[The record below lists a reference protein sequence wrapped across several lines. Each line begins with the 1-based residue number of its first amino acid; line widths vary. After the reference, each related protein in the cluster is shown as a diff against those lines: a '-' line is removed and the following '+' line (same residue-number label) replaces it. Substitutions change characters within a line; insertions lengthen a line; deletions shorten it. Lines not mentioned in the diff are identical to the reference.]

1 MPKRSEKRDTA
12 KAEYI
17 AKKKKGEE
25 VSLRALAGELGVSYQ
40 TLRNWKAADK
50 WEEALPKK
58 KRGGQPGNQNSKGKR
73 NAAGSHDGAPPGNK
87 NAEKDGA
94 YSTVFFDMLSAEEL
108 KITESVPLGG
118 REALEHEMKILK
130 FREHKILAKIAEY
143 ESQPEDALFV
153 SSLLDMRTPGGRG
166 KDKKDGT
173 NQTMGMYSKDSAF
186 SRVLK
191 LQEALYK
198 VQGRIAKIADSLR
211 ALEESDRR
219 MALESQWADRY
230 RMLSAESSAEPGRW
244 HTDKAPYQREIMD
257 AIGDAHIRRVV
268 IMCAAQLGKTEL
280 LLNILGYFMAY
291 APAPIL
297 VMQPTLDMG
306 QTFSKD
312 RLAPMIRDTPVLRG
326 LVDVK
331 SRYAGNTI
339 LKKNFPGGHI
349 TIVGANSAT
358 GLASRPIKVLLADE
372 VDRYPGSA
380 GTEGD
385 PLSLAQKRQ
394 TTFWDKKTVMVSTPV
409 IKGHSRI
416 ETEYNQSTREEWNVP
431 CPECGHYQPFVW
443 ANLIFDPDDLQKE
456 IVYKC
461 ERCGCVANEYRWK
474 QQSQQ
479 GRFVAENPGAE
490 TRGFHLN
497 TLASTFCG
505 WKEIVQKFIV
515 AKEQLDQ
522 GNPEGMKVWVNTELG
537 ETWEERGE
545 QVEDTELFNRRE
557 IYDAVVPEEVLVL
570 TAGVDVQDDRFEV
583 EIVGWGVGKES
594 WGIRY
599 QKIYGDMLKEQVWED
614 LDAFLQT
621 VWCKKDGTALR
632 IISCCI
638 DSGGHH
644 TDQVYRFTKERY
656 ERGVWAIKGKGGAEV
671 PYIRNPT
678 TNNRVKTP
686 LFIIGVDA
694 GKALLYQRL
703 RHNTKG
709 PNYCHFPA
717 NEEAGYDETYFKGLT
732 SEKMVVR
739 FRKGRSVTVWELKD
753 SKYKRNEPLDLRN
766 YATAALEIA
775 NPVLAKPELGMAQ
788 RTRRAGRRRITG
800 GI

>member
-1 MPKRSEKRDTA
+1 
-12 KAEYI
+12 
-17 AKKKKGEE
+17 
-25 VSLRALAGELGVSYQ
+25 
-40 TLRNWKAADK
+40 
-50 WEEALPKK
+50 
-58 KRGGQPGNQNSKGKR
+58 
-73 NAAGSHDGAPPGNK
+73 
-87 NAEKDGA
+87 
-94 YSTVFFDMLSAEEL
+94 
-108 KITESVPLGG
+108 
-118 REALEHEMKILK
+118 
-130 FREHKILAKIAEY
+130 
-143 ESQPEDALFV
+143 
-153 SSLLDMRTPGGRG
+153 
-166 KDKKDGT
+166 
-173 NQTMGMYSKDSAF
+173 
-186 SRVLK
+186 
-191 LQEALYK
+191 
-198 VQGRIAKIADSLR
+198 
-211 ALEESDRR
+211 
-219 MALESQWADRY
+219 
-230 RMLSAESSAEPGRW
+230 MLSAESSAEPGRW

-686 LFIIGVDA
+686 LFIIGVDT

-775 NPVLAKPELGMAQ
+775 NPVLAKPEPGMAQ
-788 RTRRAGRRRITG
+788 RPRRAGRRRITG

>member
-1 MPKRSEKRDTA
+1 M
-12 KAEYI
+12 
-17 AKKKKGEE
+17 
-25 VSLRALAGELGVSYQ
+25 LARCVATLKPPPEL
-40 TLRNWKAADK
+40 TL
-50 WEEALPKK
+50 
-58 KRGGQPGNQNSKGKR
+58 
-73 NAAGSHDGAPPGNK
+73 
-87 NAEKDGA
+87 
-94 YSTVFFDMLSAEEL
+94 
-108 KITESVPLGG
+108 
-118 REALEHEMKILK
+118 
-130 FREHKILAKIAEY
+130 
-143 ESQPEDALFV
+143 
-153 SSLLDMRTPGGRG
+153 
-166 KDKKDGT
+166 
-173 NQTMGMYSKDSAF
+173 
-186 SRVLK
+186 
-191 LQEALYK
+191 
-198 VQGRIAKIADSLR
+198 
-211 ALEESDRR
+211 
-219 MALESQWADRY
+219 SQWADRY

-599 QKIYGDMLKEQVWED
+599 QKLHR
-614 LDAFLQT
+614 
-621 VWCKKDGTALR
+621 TAEADTGSAD
-632 IISCCI
+632 IGEEETQCEPIS
-638 DSGGHH
+638 
-644 TDQVYRFTKERY
+644 T
-656 ERGVWAIKGKGGAEV
+656 
-671 PYIRNPT
+671 
-678 TNNRVKTP
+678 
-686 LFIIGVDA
+686 
-694 GKALLYQRL
+694 
-703 RHNTKG
+703 
-709 PNYCHFPA
+709 
-717 NEEAGYDETYFKGLT
+717 
-732 SEKMVVR
+732 
-739 FRKGRSVTVWELKD
+739 
-753 SKYKRNEPLDLRN
+753 
-766 YATAALEIA
+766 
-775 NPVLAKPELGMAQ
+775 
-788 RTRRAGRRRITG
+788 
-800 GI
+800 

>member
-1 MPKRSEKRDTA
+1 MSTTDCGV
-12 KAEYI
+12 
-17 AKKKKGEE
+17 AKKQKLLEIPQATME
-25 VSLRALAGELGVSYQ
+25 MLARCVATLKPPPEL
-40 TLRNWKAADK
+40 TL
-50 WEEALPKK
+50 
-58 KRGGQPGNQNSKGKR
+58 
-73 NAAGSHDGAPPGNK
+73 
-87 NAEKDGA
+87 
-94 YSTVFFDMLSAEEL
+94 
-108 KITESVPLGG
+108 
-118 REALEHEMKILK
+118 
-130 FREHKILAKIAEY
+130 
-143 ESQPEDALFV
+143 
-153 SSLLDMRTPGGRG
+153 
-166 KDKKDGT
+166 
-173 NQTMGMYSKDSAF
+173 
-186 SRVLK
+186 
-191 LQEALYK
+191 
-198 VQGRIAKIADSLR
+198 
-211 ALEESDRR
+211 
-219 MALESQWADRY
+219 SQWADRY

-394 TTFWDKKTVMVSTPV
+394 ATFWDKKTVMVSTPV

-775 NPVLAKPELGMAQ
+775 NPVLAKPEPGMAQ
-788 RTRRAGRRRITG
+788 RPRRAGRRRITG

>member
-1 MPKRSEKRDTA
+1 M
-12 KAEYI
+12 
-17 AKKKKGEE
+17 
-25 VSLRALAGELGVSYQ
+25 LARCVATLKPPPEL
-40 TLRNWKAADK
+40 TL
-50 WEEALPKK
+50 
-58 KRGGQPGNQNSKGKR
+58 
-73 NAAGSHDGAPPGNK
+73 
-87 NAEKDGA
+87 
-94 YSTVFFDMLSAEEL
+94 
-108 KITESVPLGG
+108 
-118 REALEHEMKILK
+118 
-130 FREHKILAKIAEY
+130 
-143 ESQPEDALFV
+143 
-153 SSLLDMRTPGGRG
+153 
-166 KDKKDGT
+166 
-173 NQTMGMYSKDSAF
+173 
-186 SRVLK
+186 
-191 LQEALYK
+191 
-198 VQGRIAKIADSLR
+198 
-211 ALEESDRR
+211 
-219 MALESQWADRY
+219 SQWADRY

-257 AIGDAHIRRVV
+257 AIGDPHIRRVV

-416 ETEYNQSTREEWNVP
+416 ETEYSQSTREEWNVP

-694 GKALLYQRL
+694 GKVLLYQRL

-775 NPVLAKPELGMAQ
+775 NPVLAKPEPGMAQ
-788 RTRRAGRRRITG
+788 RPRRAGRRRITG

>member
-1 MPKRSEKRDTA
+1 MKGQKKNKDPCAGCVWRIWTGDERGLCFFPDCRRK
-12 KAEYI
+12 EYDRLWGS
-17 AKKKKGEE
+17 KKQKLLEIPQATME
-25 VSLRALAGELGVSYQ
+25 MLARCVATLKPPPEL
-40 TLRNWKAADK
+40 TL
-50 WEEALPKK
+50 
-58 KRGGQPGNQNSKGKR
+58 
-73 NAAGSHDGAPPGNK
+73 
-87 NAEKDGA
+87 
-94 YSTVFFDMLSAEEL
+94 
-108 KITESVPLGG
+108 
-118 REALEHEMKILK
+118 
-130 FREHKILAKIAEY
+130 
-143 ESQPEDALFV
+143 
-153 SSLLDMRTPGGRG
+153 
-166 KDKKDGT
+166 
-173 NQTMGMYSKDSAF
+173 
-186 SRVLK
+186 
-191 LQEALYK
+191 
-198 VQGRIAKIADSLR
+198 
-211 ALEESDRR
+211 
-219 MALESQWADRY
+219 SQWADRY

-257 AIGDAHIRRVV
+257 AIGDPHIRRVV

-694 GKALLYQRL
+694 GKVLLYQRL

-775 NPVLAKPELGMAQ
+775 NPVLAKPEPGMAQ
-788 RTRRAGRRRITG
+788 RPRRAGRRRITG

>member
-1 MPKRSEKRDTA
+1 M
-12 KAEYI
+12 
-17 AKKKKGEE
+17 
-25 VSLRALAGELGVSYQ
+25 LARCVATLKPPPEL
-40 TLRNWKAADK
+40 TL
-50 WEEALPKK
+50 
-58 KRGGQPGNQNSKGKR
+58 
-73 NAAGSHDGAPPGNK
+73 
-87 NAEKDGA
+87 
-94 YSTVFFDMLSAEEL
+94 
-108 KITESVPLGG
+108 
-118 REALEHEMKILK
+118 
-130 FREHKILAKIAEY
+130 
-143 ESQPEDALFV
+143 
-153 SSLLDMRTPGGRG
+153 
-166 KDKKDGT
+166 
-173 NQTMGMYSKDSAF
+173 
-186 SRVLK
+186 
-191 LQEALYK
+191 
-198 VQGRIAKIADSLR
+198 
-211 ALEESDRR
+211 
-219 MALESQWADRY
+219 SQWADRY

-257 AIGDAHIRRVV
+257 AIGDPHIRRVV

-614 LDAFLQT
+614 LDAFLQA

-694 GKALLYQRL
+694 GKVLLYQRL

-775 NPVLAKPELGMAQ
+775 NPVLAKPEPGMAQ
-788 RTRRAGRRRITG
+788 RPRRAGRRRITG

>member
-1 MPKRSEKRDTA
+1 M
-12 KAEYI
+12 
-17 AKKKKGEE
+17 
-25 VSLRALAGELGVSYQ
+25 LARCVATLKPPPEL
-40 TLRNWKAADK
+40 TL
-50 WEEALPKK
+50 
-58 KRGGQPGNQNSKGKR
+58 
-73 NAAGSHDGAPPGNK
+73 
-87 NAEKDGA
+87 
-94 YSTVFFDMLSAEEL
+94 
-108 KITESVPLGG
+108 
-118 REALEHEMKILK
+118 
-130 FREHKILAKIAEY
+130 
-143 ESQPEDALFV
+143 
-153 SSLLDMRTPGGRG
+153 
-166 KDKKDGT
+166 
-173 NQTMGMYSKDSAF
+173 
-186 SRVLK
+186 
-191 LQEALYK
+191 
-198 VQGRIAKIADSLR
+198 
-211 ALEESDRR
+211 
-219 MALESQWADRY
+219 SQWADRY

-443 ANLIFDPDDLQKE
+443 ANLIFDQDDLQKE

-479 GRFVAENPGAE
+479 GRFVAENHGAE

-694 GKALLYQRL
+694 GKVLLYQRL

-775 NPVLAKPELGMAQ
+775 NPVLAKPEPGMAQ

>member
-1 MPKRSEKRDTA
+1 MEM
-12 KAEYI
+12 
-17 AKKKKGEE
+17 
-25 VSLRALAGELGVSYQ
+25 LARCVATLKPPPEL
-40 TLRNWKAADK
+40 TL
-50 WEEALPKK
+50 
-58 KRGGQPGNQNSKGKR
+58 
-73 NAAGSHDGAPPGNK
+73 
-87 NAEKDGA
+87 
-94 YSTVFFDMLSAEEL
+94 
-108 KITESVPLGG
+108 
-118 REALEHEMKILK
+118 
-130 FREHKILAKIAEY
+130 
-143 ESQPEDALFV
+143 
-153 SSLLDMRTPGGRG
+153 
-166 KDKKDGT
+166 
-173 NQTMGMYSKDSAF
+173 
-186 SRVLK
+186 
-191 LQEALYK
+191 
-198 VQGRIAKIADSLR
+198 
-211 ALEESDRR
+211 
-219 MALESQWADRY
+219 SQWADRY

-686 LFIIGVDA
+686 LFIIGVDS

-775 NPVLAKPELGMAQ
+775 NPVLAKPEPGMAQ
-788 RTRRAGRRRITG
+788 RPRRAGRRRITG

>member
-1 MPKRSEKRDTA
+1 M
-12 KAEYI
+12 
-17 AKKKKGEE
+17 
-25 VSLRALAGELGVSYQ
+25 LARCVATLKPPPEL
-40 TLRNWKAADK
+40 TL
-50 WEEALPKK
+50 
-58 KRGGQPGNQNSKGKR
+58 
-73 NAAGSHDGAPPGNK
+73 
-87 NAEKDGA
+87 
-94 YSTVFFDMLSAEEL
+94 
-108 KITESVPLGG
+108 
-118 REALEHEMKILK
+118 
-130 FREHKILAKIAEY
+130 
-143 ESQPEDALFV
+143 
-153 SSLLDMRTPGGRG
+153 
-166 KDKKDGT
+166 
-173 NQTMGMYSKDSAF
+173 
-186 SRVLK
+186 
-191 LQEALYK
+191 
-198 VQGRIAKIADSLR
+198 
-211 ALEESDRR
+211 
-219 MALESQWADRY
+219 SQWADRY

-257 AIGDAHIRRVV
+257 AIGDPHIRRVV

-694 GKALLYQRL
+694 GKVLLYQRL

-775 NPVLAKPELGMAQ
+775 NPVLAKPEPGMAQ
-788 RTRRAGRRRITG
+788 RPRRAGRRRITG

>member
-1 MPKRSEKRDTA
+1 M
-12 KAEYI
+12 
-17 AKKKKGEE
+17 
-25 VSLRALAGELGVSYQ
+25 LARCVATLKPPPEL
-40 TLRNWKAADK
+40 TL
-50 WEEALPKK
+50 
-58 KRGGQPGNQNSKGKR
+58 
-73 NAAGSHDGAPPGNK
+73 
-87 NAEKDGA
+87 
-94 YSTVFFDMLSAEEL
+94 
-108 KITESVPLGG
+108 
-118 REALEHEMKILK
+118 
-130 FREHKILAKIAEY
+130 
-143 ESQPEDALFV
+143 
-153 SSLLDMRTPGGRG
+153 
-166 KDKKDGT
+166 
-173 NQTMGMYSKDSAF
+173 
-186 SRVLK
+186 
-191 LQEALYK
+191 
-198 VQGRIAKIADSLR
+198 
-211 ALEESDRR
+211 
-219 MALESQWADRY
+219 SQWADRY

-632 IISCCI
+632 IIWKGKVLKANGMRELPGRGNRSKAFLVEFHNKNGNNHI
-638 DSGGHH
+638 GMVQRVIGSKSEHTRTKRDRPRWRNSKGNVEKLVTLGSPSITAMHH
-644 TDQVYRFTKERY
+644 TIWPEVEPSVEEYLQERLQAQVERVLA
-656 ERGVWAIKGKGGAEV
+656 R
-671 PYIRNPT
+671 
-678 TNNRVKTP
+678 
-686 LFIIGVDA
+686 A
-694 GKALLYQRL
+694 GK
-703 RHNTKG
+703 
-709 PNYCHFPA
+709 
-717 NEEAGYDETYFKGLT
+717 E
-732 SEKMVVR
+732 
-739 FRKGRSVTVWELKD
+739 
-753 SKYKRNEPLDLRN
+753 
-766 YATAALEIA
+766 
-775 NPVLAKPELGMAQ
+775 
-788 RTRRAGRRRITG
+788 
-800 GI
+800 

>member
-1 MPKRSEKRDTA
+1 MSKKYAFETLQLHVGQEQADSATDSRAVPIYQTTSYVFHNSDHAQARFGLADAGNIYGRLTNSTQDVFEKRIAALEGGVAGLATASGAAALAYTFQALA
-12 KAEYI
+12 KAGDHI
-17 AKKKKGEE
+17 VSAKTI
-25 VSLRALAGELGVSYQ
+25 Y
-40 TLRNWKAADK
+40 
-50 WEEALPKK
+50 
-58 KRGGQPGNQNSKGKR
+58 GGTYN
-73 NAAGSHDGAPPGNK
+73 
-87 NAEKDGA
+87 
-94 YSTVFFDMLSAEEL
+94 Y
-108 KITESVPLGG
+108 
-118 REALEHEMKILK
+118 LEHT
-130 FREHKILAKIAEY
+130 FPEH
-143 ESQPEDALFV
+143 
-153 SSLLDMRTPGGRG
+153 G
-166 KDKKDGT
+166 
-173 NQTMGMYSKDSAF
+173 
-186 SRVLK
+186 
-191 LQEALYK
+191 
-198 VQGRIAKIADSLR
+198 
-211 ALEESDRR
+211 
-219 MALESQWADRY
+219 
-230 RMLSAESSAEPGRW
+230 
-244 HTDKAPYQREIMD
+244 
-257 AIGDAHIRRVV
+257 
-268 IMCAAQLGKTEL
+268 
-280 LLNILGYFMAY
+280 
-291 APAPIL
+291 
-297 VMQPTLDMG
+297 
-306 QTFSKD
+306 
-312 RLAPMIRDTPVLRG
+312 
-326 LVDVK
+326 VK
-331 SRYAGNTI
+331 
-339 LKKNFPGGHI
+339 
-349 TIVGANSAT
+349 
-358 GLASRPIKVLLADE
+358 
-372 VDRYPGSA
+372 
-380 GTEGD
+380 
-385 PLSLAQKRQ
+385 
-394 TTFWDKKTVMVSTPV
+394 TTFV
-409 IKGHSRI
+409 
-416 ETEYNQSTREEWNVP
+416 
-431 CPECGHYQPFVW
+431 
-443 ANLIFDPDDLQKE
+443 DPDDLQKE

-621 VWCKKDGTALR
+621 VWFKKDGTALR

-753 SKYKRNEPLDLRN
+753 SKHKRNEPLDLRN

-775 NPVLAKPELGMAQ
+775 NPILQEGEIAKPI
-788 RTRRAGRRRITG
+788 RKRPAGRRRRG